1 MSNAVIKNIFSIGGN
16 PVTKNKFGI
25 RSAISFSL
33 VLLFICS
40 LAVPLNSISNNY
52 YGVST
57 EEATETDTEITVV
70 IDAGHG
76 GEDGGAVGVDGS
88 FEKDLNLNI
97 AFLLRDM
104 LESNGIRTVLTRDED
119 ILLYDRNVDYHGR
132 KKVLDLAARLKIGK
146 ETENSVFVS
155 IHMNSFPQQQY
166 SGLQVW
172 YSPNDSRSAEI
183 AENVRKNVVSLLQ
196 EQNTRKIKPASSN
209 IFLLNRLESPAILIE
224 CGFISN
230 PTECS
235 LLNTQE
241 YRKQLAFAIF
251 ASISEFI
258 SETDVDF

>member
-1 MSNAVIKNIFSIGGN
+1 MKS
-16 PVTKNKFGI
+16 TKFGI
-25 RSAISFSL
+25 RYVISLSL
-33 VLLFICS
+33 VMLFACS
-40 LAVPLNSISNNY
+40 LAVMLNSRSIKYSA
-52 YGVST
+52 VST
-57 EEATETDTEITVV
+57 EESSETNAEFTVI

-88 FEKDLNLNI
+88 FEKDLNLDI

-104 LESNGIRTVLTRDED
+104 LESNGIKTVLTRDED

-146 ETENSVFVS
+146 ETKNSVFVS

-224 CGFISN
+224 CGFLSN
-230 PTECS
+230 PRECS
-235 LLNTQE
+235 LLNTKE
-241 YRKQLAFAIF
+241 YRRQLAFSIF
-251 ASISEFI
+251 TSISEFI
-258 SETDVDF
+258 LETDVDF

>member
-1 MSNAVIKNIFSIGGN
+1 MKS
-16 PVTKNKFGI
+16 TKFGI
-25 RSAISFSL
+25 RYVISLSL
-33 VLLFICS
+33 VMLFACS
-40 LAVPLNSISNNY
+40 LAVMLNSRSIKYSA
-52 YGVST
+52 VST
-57 EEATETDTEITVV
+57 EASSETNAEFTVI

-88 FEKDLNLNI
+88 FEKDLNLDI

-104 LESNGIRTVLTRDED
+104 LESNGIKTVLTRDED

-146 ETENSVFVS
+146 ETKNSVFVS

-172 YSPNDSRSAEI
+172 YSPNDGRSAEI

-196 EQNTRKIKPASSN
+196 KQNARKIKPASSN

-224 CGFISN
+224 CGFLSN
-230 PTECS
+230 PRECS
-235 LLNTQE
+235 LLNTKE
-241 YRKQLAFAIF
+241 YRRQLAFSIF
-251 ASISEFI
+251 TSISEFI
-258 SETDVDF
+258 LETDVDF